1 MNNKSLEVNENT
13 SIILG
18 LPVTKGTFLGEDD
31 YPKYEPR
38 RKTFSLDNLQEGR
51 SRKISA
57 HRGTKSIS
65 YAGDGHLITVAPT
78 GAGKGRSVIIPNLLN
93 YPGPIVV
100 IDPKGENYAVTARR
114 RKEMGHKV
122 IRLDPFGVIDKH
134 SDSLNPLDI
143 FDLKNA
149 DAETDAQMLA
159 ELLSMENKGGED
171 PFWNLSAC
179 GLLSGLIADTAVRM
193 PLEDRHLD
201 TVRQYLMSDMTKED
215 LQEGDRYK
223 SLYPKNHLSN
233 LMAKPPGL
241 VMNMV
246 KRLDTYGIEMNRMA
260 YDEISSFVNMP
271 DKTLGSVLASTQSFI
286 KAFLSERVVRTLRNS
301 SFSLSDI
308 VSGKPISIYLV
319 IPPDKLQSH
328 RALLKLWVGT
338 LLKAIT
344 SRKHIPHQ
352 RTLFFLDECA
362 QLGNFPFLETV
373 ITLCRGYGL
382 QAWSFWQDLGQIRQ
396 LYPTGYSTM
405 LNNCAILQ
413 IFGAKNYMVASEFA
427 SIIGVET
434 DSIREIQ
441 SNEQVLVI
449 NGGNP
454 IRANRYD
461 YLNNS
466 QFQGLFDANPLYAAV
481 NKKKRKYYEDVRTH
495 PS

>member
-1 MNNKSLEVNENT
+1 MNDRSLEVNEKT

-18 LPVTKGTFLGEDD
+18 LPVTKGTFYGEDE
-31 YPKYEPR
+31 YPKYESR

-51 SRKISA
+51 NRRISA
-57 HRGTKSIS
+57 HRGTRPIS
-65 YAGDGHLITVAPT
+65 YTSDGHLMTVAPT

-114 RKEMGHKV
+114 RREMGHKV
-122 IRLDPFGVIDKH
+122 IRLDPFGVIDRH

-149 DAETDAQMLA
+149 DVETDAQMLA
-159 ELLSMENKGGED
+159 ELLAMDNKGGEE
-171 PFWNLSAC
+171 PFWDLSAC
-179 GLLSGLIADTAVRM
+179 GLLSGLIADTAVRV
-193 PLEDRHLD
+193 PRENRHLD
-201 TVRQYLMSDMTKED
+201 TVRQYLMSDITQEEE
-215 LQEGDRYK
+215 LQEGDRYN
-223 SLYPKNHLSN
+223 LRFPKNQFSHLT
-233 LMAKPPGL
+233 AKPPTSVL
-241 VMNMV
+241 NMI
-246 KRLDTYGIEMNRMA
+246 KRLDTYGVEMNRMA
-260 YDEISSFVNMP
+260 YDEISSFVAMP
-271 DKTLGSVLASTQSFI
+271 DKTLGSVLASAQSFI
-286 KAFLSERVVRTLRNS
+286 KAFLSERVVRTLRDS

-308 VSGKPISIYLV
+308 VSGKPISIYLI

-344 SRKHIPHQ
+344 SRKQIPHQ

-362 QLGNFPFLETV
+362 QLGSFPFLETV

-382 QAWSFWQDLGQIRQ
+382 QAWSFWQDIGQIRQ
-396 LYPTGYSTM
+396 LYPTGWSTM

-434 DSIREIQ
+434 DAIREIQ
-441 SNEQVLVI
+441 PGEQVLIV

-454 IRANRYD
+454 VRSNRYD
-461 YLNNS
+461 YLNNP
-466 QFQGLFDANPLYAAV
+466 QFQGLFDLNPLYATV
-481 NKKKRKYYEDVRTH
+481 TKRKRKTMKI
-495 PS
+495 